1 MMRNE
6 LHRCMH
12 HAHNLPFESCQ
23 NVPCISPTFAACG
36 NVGEEKSYRKVA
48 QKVTNISL

>member
-1 MMRNE
+1 MMCNE

-12 HAHNLPFESCQ
+12 YAHNLPLESCQ
-23 NVPCISPTFAACG
+23 NVPCVSQTFASCG
-36 NVGEEKSYRKVA
+36 NVGEEKSYLKIV